1 MAKKTIYLIRH
12 GETEYN
18 RKGAVQGRGID
29 ADLNETGQRQAR
41 AFYEKYRDTPF
52 RKIYVSSLKRTYQT
66 SQGFIEAGIPY
77 ERFEGL
83 DEISWG
89 KVEGMTLEESGYEVF
104 KTLIEKWREGEIHAA
119 LDGGESPEQVAE
131 RQTDVMRK
139 ILERKEEE
147 LILITMHGRAMRI
160 LLSRVLGFPLW
171 EMDRFEHSNTCLY
184 ILEYDYDRE
193 RFEVKLS
200 NDISHI
206 REYRDEEHV

>member
-1 MAKKTIYLIRH
+1 MAKKIIYLIRH
-12 GETEYN
+12 GETEFN

-29 ADLNETGQRQAR
+29 AGLNETGLRQAR

-66 SQGFIEAGIPY
+66 SQGFIEAGIPF
-77 ERFEGL
+77 ERHEGL

-89 KVEGMTLEESGYEVF
+89 KAEGKTLEETGYELF
-104 KTLIEKWREGEIHAA
+104 KALIEKWRAGETQAA
-119 LDGGESPEQVAE
+119 LEGGESPEQVVE
-131 RQTDVMRK
+131 RQMEVIKK
-139 ILERKEEE
+139 ILSRKEEDT
-147 LILITMHGRAMRI
+147 ILVTMHGRAMRI
-160 LLSRVLGFPLW
+160 LLSRMLGYPLW

-184 ILEYDYDRE
+184 ILEYDYIRD

-206 REYRDEEHV
+206 EEYMDHV